1 MEIRKYFF
9 YTIVLFLSTIARG
22 QNQNYIDSLVS
33 VYESSNDTQIK
44 LQVLSE
50 LCSEQSGADKRIEFA
65 GVLLELAEKNREIK
79 YTHYANLQLGI
90 GYRLKGDLP
99 SALKYLLNSVQ
110 IADQL
115 KDEKLKGQSFGEIS
129 TTYASQRDT
138 KNSVNYMNKAIAI
151 FRNSEDKKNLVV
163 ALMNTGYD
171 YYTINQY
178 DSSLL
183 YYNEAENIVPSLN
196 ETYKRKNSLL
206 AYIRGN
212 RGITWLAIDKDNE
225 AITEIS
231 NSIEYLR
238 SIDDEYAVAD
248 FLIFLGKAYIKSGQK
263 IKAKEAALE
272 AVEISK
278 KLNIKEQQRDA
289 SFLLYQIA
297 FDDGNSDDALSFYQD
312 YIGFRDSIENNNV
325 IRQMTEQRA
334 AYEIGL
340 KQKEVDLLA
349 AQKRIQTIVLIGG
362 AIILLVAIISAFIVY
377 GYYKQKNKL
386 YKILELQKQ
395 ELERVSKTKDK
406 FFSIISHDMRGPI
419 HAFHG
424 ISRIIKFLVTTKNT
438 DELISLSYEIDKS
451 VDKITMLLDNL
462 LSWAVQQQG
471 QIPFNPKKL
480 HLNPILNNLKDTF
493 NYIAQAKDITMN
505 LQLEHDFY
513 IHADKNMAETIFRNI
528 LSNGIKFTPDR
539 GKINIKCSR
548 VDNMVSIEFQDSGVG
563 MKESQ
568 LNSLF
573 EITEKKSTF
582 GTQGE
587 KGLGIGLALVKEFTE
602 RNQGKLEINSK
613 PREGT
618 IVTVSFKGEV
628 AEKIKEKI

>member
-65 GVLLELAEKNREIK
+65 GVLLELAEKNREFT

-90 GYRLKGDLP
+90 GHRLKGDLP
-99 SALKYLLNSVQ
+99 SSLNYLLTSAK

-115 KDEKLKGQSFGEIS
+115 EDEKLKGQSFGEIS
-129 TTYASQRDT
+129 TTYASQGDT
-138 KNSVNYMNKAIAI
+138 KNSVIYMNKAIAI
-151 FRNSEDKKNLVV
+151 FRKSEDKKNLVV

-183 YYNEAENIVPSLN
+183 YYNEAESIVPSLN
-196 ETYKRKNSLL
+196 ETEKRKNSLL

-248 FLIFLGKAYIKSGQK
+248 FLIFLGKAYIKSGEK

-272 AVEISK
+272 ASEISK

-297 FDDGNSDDALSFYQD
+297 FDEGNTNDALSRYQQ

-362 AIILLVAIISAFIVY
+362 AIILLFAIISAFIVY

-386 YKILELQKQ
+386 YTILEQQKQ

-493 NYIAQAKDITMN
+493 NYIAQAKDITIN
-505 LQLEHDFY
+505 LQLEHNFF

-548 VDNMVSIEFQDSGVG
+548 LDNLVSIEFQDSGVG

-602 RNQGKLEINSK
+602 RNRGRLQIDSK
-613 PREGT
+613 PKEGT
-618 IVTVSFKGEV
+618 TITVSFKGEV